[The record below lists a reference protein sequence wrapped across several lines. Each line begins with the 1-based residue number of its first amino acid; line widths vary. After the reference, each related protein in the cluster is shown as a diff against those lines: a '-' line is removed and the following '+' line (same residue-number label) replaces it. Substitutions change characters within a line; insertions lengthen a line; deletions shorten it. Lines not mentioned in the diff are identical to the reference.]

1 MGIESDQIV
10 FDYLSKVGDL
20 AQSRQLPSSA
30 RMRLVADLRSEIDR
44 RRAAGGAESPAA
56 VRRLIGRLG
65 TPDQI
70 VAGAKDGDGT
80 YDFRDAGADEPEESK
95 GTLGRIVPKARAPRA
110 PRAPR
115 TARPPRVRR
124 KSAPDE
130 PPVDADEGPA
140 PVHLAGTD
148 ELGTIETADWW
159 RAGGGGIPGSEV
171 DDVPGFVGGIE
182 IPDILKPPGADRGPD
197 LRKRPLP
204 EPARTKGYKE
214 DDEDYADDDGSD
226 EDDEGDGG
234 TAKGGSPFS
243 ARRLFR
249 PRRVPRASFGRSF
262 TQPFLLLAALALV
275 VGAVLGNILVLLIGW
290 AVVYLSRQLTMGQKK
305 WAVFG
310 LPGVA
315 VLAGIVWLWG
325 RGDGRWGEP
334 IADGR
339 FSGALDETWPWVL
352 RCAAFASALYLVWR
366 ARSPRV

>member
-20 AQSRQLPSSA
+20 AQSRQLPSSD
-30 RMRLVADLRSEIDR
+30 RMRLVADLRTEIDR

-65 TPDQI
+65 TPDEI

-80 YDFRDAGADEPEESK
+80 YDFGDSGDDEPDQTK

-115 TARPPRVRR
+115 PPRVRR
-124 KSAPDE
+124 KAAPDD
-130 PPVDADEGPA
+130 PHVDDGPA

-148 ELGTIETADWW
+148 ELGTVETADWW
-159 RAGGGGIPGSEV
+159 RAGGGGVPGTEI

-182 IPDILKPPGADRGPD
+182 IPDILKPPGAGPGPD

-204 EPARTKGYKE
+204 EPARAKAKE
-214 DDEDYADDDGSD
+214 DEYEDVDDDADDGEEDAAAADGD
-226 EDDEGDGG
+226 
-234 TAKGGSPFS
+234 AKSGPFG

-262 TQPFLLLAALALV
+262 TQPFLLLAAIALV
-275 VGAVLGNILVLLIGW
+275 AGAALGNILVLLIGW

-305 WAVFG
+305 LAVFG
-310 LPGVA
+310 LPGAA
-315 VLAGIVWLWG
+315 VLGGIVWLWG
-325 RGDGRWGEP
+325 RGDGRWGDP

-339 FSGALDETWPWVL
+339 LSGALDETWPWVL

-366 ARSPRV
+366 ARSPRL

>member
-30 RMRLVADLRSEIDR
+30 RMRLVADLRTEIDR

-56 VRRLIGRLG
+56 VRRLIGRIG

-80 YDFRDAGADEPEESK
+80 YDFGDSGGDEPDQGK
-95 GTLGRIVPKARAPRA
+95 GTLGRIVPKTRAPRA
-110 PRAPR
+110 SRA
-115 TARPPRVRR
+115 PRVRR
-124 KSAPDE
+124 KAVPDE
-130 PPVDADEGPA
+130 PPVDADDGPA

-159 RAGGGGIPGSEV
+159 RAGGSGVPGAEV

-197 LRKRPLP
+197 LRKRPIP
-204 EPARTKGYKE
+204 EPARTKE
-214 DDEDYADDDGSD
+214 QYADDADDGD
-226 EDDEGDGG
+226 EDEDGG
-234 TAKGGSPFS
+234 VDDGAAPGSS
-243 ARRLFR
+243 WARRLIR
-249 PRRVPRASFGRSF
+249 PRRGPRTPRASFGRSF
-262 TQPFLLLAALALV
+262 TQPFLLLAAVALV
-275 VGAVLGNILVLLIGW
+275 VGAVLGNVLVLLIGW
-290 AVVYLSRQLTMGQKK
+290 AVVYLSRQLTLGQKK

-310 LPGVA
+310 LPAVA
-315 VLAGIVWLWG
+315 VLGGIVWLWG
-325 RGDGRWGEP
+325 RGDGRWGDP

-366 ARSPRV
+366 ARSPRL

>member
-30 RMRLVADLRSEIDR
+30 RMRLVADLRTEIDR
-44 RRAAGGAESPAA
+44 RRTAGGAESPAA
-56 VRRLIGRLG
+56 VRKLIGRLG

-80 YDFRDAGADEPEESK
+80 YDFGDAGDDEPDQ
-95 GTLGRIVPKARAPRA
+95 GRGALGRIVPKARAPRA

-115 TARPPRVRR
+115 PPRVRR
-124 KSAPDE
+124 RAAPDE
-130 PPVDADEGPA
+130 PPVDAEEGPA
-140 PVHLAGTD
+140 PVHLAGTE

-159 RAGGGGIPGSEV
+159 SAGGGGIPGTEV

-182 IPDILKPPGADRGPD
+182 IPDILKPPGAGRGPD

-204 EPARTKGYKE
+204 EPARYEEYE
-214 DDEDYADDDGSD
+214 DDDVDDVDDGEEDDDAA
-226 EDDEGDGG
+226 EGA
-234 TAKGGSPFS
+234 AKSGLFG

-249 PRRVPRASFGRSF
+249 PRRASGRVPRASFGRSF

-290 AVVYLSRQLTMGQKK
+290 AVVYLSRQLTTGQKK

-310 LPGVA
+310 LPGA
-315 VLAGIVWLWG
+315 AALAGIVWLWG
-325 RGDGRWGEP
+325 RGDGRWGDP

-339 FSGALDETWPWVL
+339 LSGALDETWPWVL
-352 RCAAFASALYLVWR
+352 RCAAFASALYLIWR
-366 ARSPRV
+366 ARSPRL